1 MVGWTIRMVL
11 RLKRAIKSIFQINTA
26 AKRTAIFRNMRFSI
40 APKSVFMVIDRAGER
55 TCGGETQVELFWQD
69 GLEQAFSRDERIGRR
84 LNRWKFFNG
93 LLRPSLEMRDNPC
106 RA

>member
-11 RLKRAIKSIFQINTA
+11 RLKRAIKLLAIFQINTA
-26 AKRTAIFRNMRFSI
+26 AKRTAIFRNMRFST

-69 GLEQAFSRDERIGRR
+69 GLEQAFSRD
-84 LNRWKFFNG
+84 
-93 LLRPSLEMRDNPC
+93 
-106 RA
+106 